1 MIRPRRSK
9 GDWRLTGIHFSARE
23 NVFAVYGM
31 AELVSHSRA
40 RSRVPTT
47 TSGASFPSIFEE
59 DFEGDTF
66 DVNRPRN
73 GDNGTVV
80 GLEMAAQAPLTF
92 LPGVLGGLTCTRIT
106 R

>member
-1 MIRPRRSK
+1 MAWPSWARTRALARASQLQRR
-9 GDWRLTGIHFSARE
+9 
-23 NVFAVYGM
+23 
-31 AELVSHSRA
+31 
-40 RSRVPTT
+40 
-47 TSGASFPSIFEE
+47 GASFPSIFEE

-92 LPGVLGGLTCTRIT
+92 LPGVLGGLTCPRIT